1 MLRFLKNKI
10 LWLVLYAIVITGV
23 FLYFLF
29 PSEFLKPKLEAAVSS
44 QNFVFK
50 TESFHPSLP
59 LGIKLKDLS
68 VRSAGEPA
76 DVIFQGEWLD
86 LQFIP
91 WSVFQ
96 KYRSVR
102 FNGKAYSGKFNGRA
116 GFLPQARTYPLSEG
130 QISFQG
136 IDLARYGGRG
146 LPLLKGMTGKIRGS
160 LLYAAGGAD
169 GNQPSGKLSLYL
181 GQGAYPLPEPFLGV
195 TRLEFDR
202 GEVQAQL
209 KNGNVTIEKL
219 EIYGSQMNCF
229 LSGDVQLADQA
240 PMSRLNLKGTLEIA
254 GKNKVKM
261 NVTVGGTLASPLF
274 RYM

>member
-1 MLRFLKNKI
+1 MMRFLKNKI
-10 LWLVLYAIVITGV
+10 LWLVLYAIFITGV

-29 PSEFLKPKLEAAVSS
+29 PSALLEPKLEDAVSF
-44 QNFVFK
+44 QNFVLK
-50 TESFHPSLP
+50 TETFHPSLP
-59 LGIKLKDLS
+59 LGIKLKNLS
-68 VRSAGEPA
+68 VHSFGEPA

-96 KYRSVR
+96 KHRHVR
-102 FNGKAYSGKFNGRA
+102 FKGKAYNGKFSGRA
-116 GFLPQARTYPLSEG
+116 GFTPRAGAYPFSDG

-136 IDLARYGGRG
+136 IDLAEYGGRG
-146 LPLLKGMTGKIRGS
+146 LPLFKGMTGKVRGS
-160 LLYAAGGAD
+160 MLYAAGDGG

-181 GQGAYPLPEPFLGV
+181 SQGAYPLPEPFLGV

-202 GEVQAQL
+202 GEIQAQL
-209 KNGNVTIEKL
+209 KNGNVMVEKL
-219 EIYGSQMNCF
+219 EIYGQQMNCF
-229 LSGDVQLADQA
+229 LNGDVQLADQA
-240 PMSRLNLKGTLEIA
+240 QMSRLNLKGTLEIA

-261 NVTVGGTLASPLF
+261 NITVGGTLASPLF